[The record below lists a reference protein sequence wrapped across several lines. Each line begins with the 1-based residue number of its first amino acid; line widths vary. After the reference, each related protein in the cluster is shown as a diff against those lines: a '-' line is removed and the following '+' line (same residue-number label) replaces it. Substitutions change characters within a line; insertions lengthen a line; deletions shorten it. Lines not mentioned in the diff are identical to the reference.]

1 MSAIGVTAPPGC
13 RAVAA
18 PLRAIVL
25 ATLALEGRKAGEI
38 GVRLTGDPELRELNR
53 QWRGID
59 RATDV
64 LSFDYDDEPGVRVS
78 GDLVVSLDRMVEQ
91 ARRYRV
97 SRGRELARL
106 IVHGTLHLS
115 GHDHHRVGERLRM
128 RAAEAKG
135 MRSAARFVA
144 PLDRA
149 LAKRP
154 PLAPARRRTAAPAG

>member
-1 MSAIGVTAPPGC
+1 MSPIGVSTPPGY
-13 RAVAA
+13 RAVAV

-38 GVRLTGDPELRELNR
+38 GVRLTGDAELRELNR

-78 GDLVVSLDRMVEQ
+78 GDLVVSLDRMADQ

-106 IVHGTLHLS
+106 IVHGALHLS
-115 GHDHHRVGERLRM
+115 GHDHHSAGERRLM
-128 RAAEAKG
+128 RLAEAKG
-135 MRSAARFVA
+135 LRAAARFVGS
-144 PLDRA
+144 LDRA
-149 LAKRP
+149 LAKR
-154 PLAPARRRTAAPAG
+154 LPAG